1 MTNAQRVSSERKES
15 TEMVSE
21 AGGEGEMEEGGGRR
35 PLEDPQ
41 NGSEGPALCGRFV
54 ENSTADF

>member
-21 AGGEGEMEEGGGRR
+21 AGGEGEMEEGGGA
-35 PLEDPQ
+35 PAAG
-41 NGSEGPALCGRFV
+41 GS
-54 ENSTADF
+54 SKWK